1 MPLDTNNLKQRMLMM
16 LQPAVLSTRMSIS
29 PIWCEGL
36 PEHQAFSVLT
46 PEQVKHAEDAGA
58 SGAIVYDDVYEAL
71 IIMSKP
77 RDHAEPGIPS
87 VFVAQKT
94 GIVMRKLMTPGATIV
109 RITPVRP
116 QLMLELTYIDHTFS
130 WQLMSTLSLCEAVMF
145 VYTWPM
151 IVTGADRQL
160 LLLPCV
166 LVRWMR
172 SSHTARLDIY

>member
-1 MPLDTNNLKQRMLMM
+1 M
-16 LQPAVLSTRMSIS
+16 
-29 PIWCEGL
+29 
-36 PEHQAFSVLT
+36 
-46 PEQVKHAEDAGA
+46 KHAEDAGA

-116 QLMLELTYIDHTFS
+116 SSSSRILDCIL
-130 WQLMSTLSLCEAVMF
+130 LSSSAGSQICSQILQSCDAY
-145 VYTWPM
+145 VYLA
-151 IVTGADRQL
+151 ADSN
-160 LLLPCV
+160 
-166 LVRWMR
+166 
-172 SSHTARLDIY
+172 SS

>member
-1 MPLDTNNLKQRMLMM
+1 M
-16 LQPAVLSTRMSIS
+16 
-29 PIWCEGL
+29 
-36 PEHQAFSVLT
+36 
-46 PEQVKHAEDAGA
+46 KHAQDAGA

-116 QLMLELTYIDHTFS
+116 SFDVVTHALTRP
-130 WQLMSTLSLCEAVMF
+130 LCSQWPAAVL
-145 VYTWPM
+145 VS
-151 IVTGADRQL
+151 R
-160 LLLPCV
+160 LPCKAVTSMYTPV
-166 LVRWMR
+166 L
-172 SSHTARLDIY
+172 SCTTSL